1 MFHRFKEVDIWPMH
15 EQALANLPEKVREF
29 CPTLRCIIDATEI
42 YIEQPK
48 NPEAQQLT
56 FSTYKNHNTLKSL
69 IGISGDGAINF
80 VSTLEGGSIS
90 DRDVTVKSGILG
102 KDWGKSDMLM
112 ADRGFEIKDD
122 LWV

>member
-1 MFHRFKEVDIWPMH
+1 M
-15 EQALANLPEKVREF
+15 
-29 CPTLRCIIDATEI
+29 
-42 YIEQPK
+42 
-48 NPEAQQLT
+48 
-56 FSTYKNHNTLKSL
+56 
-69 IGISGDGAINF
+69 GISGDGAINF
-80 VSTLEGGSIS
+80 APTLEGGSIS